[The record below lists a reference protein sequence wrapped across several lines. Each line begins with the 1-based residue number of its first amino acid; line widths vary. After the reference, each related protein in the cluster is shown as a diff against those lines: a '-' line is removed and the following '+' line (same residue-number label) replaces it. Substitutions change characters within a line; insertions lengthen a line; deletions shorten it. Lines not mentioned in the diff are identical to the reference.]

1 MSHGLCNYFDPRA
14 MRSLILIPVDS
25 SETGYFLDFD
35 HLHLTPVQPLNILLL
50 EEQNA

>member
-1 MSHGLCNYFDPRA
+1 MGYVIILILA
-14 MRSLILIPVDS
+14 RSLILVDS